1 MKYTLSILFVYLF
14 ITSCKPPVEGE
25 VLAEAYGN
33 VLYAH
38 EVEGL
43 LPEHIA
49 FEDSV
54 LLVKEH
60 INVWVAKQVVLHQ
73 AETILNEQEKDKS
86 KQLEEYKNDLLIYEV
101 LNKVAASQLDT
112 SFEKVELE
120 EYYNEHIDEFE
131 LSQNILKLNFFKI
144 PETSEDVELL
154 WSNFKADDQSIYPKL
169 LTLSKDGGNYYMD
182 NESWVYFDDI
192 LKEIPIDTYNQEH
205 YLNNNKYIRL
215 KDKDYVYF
223 VKIIDFKI
231 RSSTSPFSMEE
242 DNIRNILLMKRQQA
256 LIQTIETNW
265 IEDAYKQKKIQKH

>member
-1 MKYTLSILFVYLF
+1 M
-14 ITSCKPPVEGE
+14 EGE

-265 IEDAYKQKKIQKH
+265 IEDAYKQKKIQKHWIN